1 MAFTVNGSNFGY
13 FLANVKFLPLWSKHI
28 IFTVNFF
35 YALRLHPS
43 PVLLPFV
50 NPKKF
55 RSLNCVSIPPASHV
69 TIFTLP
75 FNSEMLK
82 VLCIWCNERD
92 WLWSSI
98 SLLQLCYSTIKT
110 LKYLNKS
117 FQQRLKW
124 PTVLTSRFVGSRF
137 RNSHNATSKVC
148 SIHIYM
154 FLPF

>member
-1 MAFTVNGSNFGY
+1 MKFT
-13 FLANVKFLPLWSKHI
+13 
-28 IFTVNFF
+28 
-35 YALRLHPS
+35 
-43 PVLLPFV
+43 
-50 NPKKF
+50 
-55 RSLNCVSIPPASHV
+55 SLNCVSIPPASHV

-75 FNSEMLK
+75 SNSEMLK

-124 PTVLTSRFVGSRF
+124 PTILTVLTSRFVGSRSWGHVSEILTMLLRKFALFTFICSCHF
-137 RNSHNATSKVC
+137 RRWIHNNLGS
-148 SIHIYM
+148 SFIYTW
-154 FLPF
+154 